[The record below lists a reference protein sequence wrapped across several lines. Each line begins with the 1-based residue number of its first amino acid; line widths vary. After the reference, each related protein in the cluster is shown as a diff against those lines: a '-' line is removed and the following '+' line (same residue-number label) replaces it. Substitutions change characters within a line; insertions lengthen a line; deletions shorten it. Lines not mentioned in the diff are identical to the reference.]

1 MDIKFNKVSHVYK
14 GARKKDDVFAIEEV
28 DLSIDAKDEFIAV
41 IGQTGSG
48 KTTLI
53 QHINGL
59 LLPSEGSLD
68 VLGSVITSKKRKNPP
83 LKTIRKKIGFLFQFP
98 EYQLF
103 EETVAKDILFAT
115 KIFDICPETANKRLK
130 EVAKLL
136 GITDILNKSPFNL
149 SGGQMRK
156 VALAG
161 VLIYDPDILVLD
173 EPTRGLDPATANETM
188 ELFHYINKEQHKTI
202 ILISH
207 DMNLVYEHSTRVV
220 VMKDGKKKYDGS
232 KEELFRSDI
241 YKSLSLT
248 KPEVLSTIDVLNK
261 DLGYNLDYNN
271 YSLKDL
277 VKSLGGSDL

>member
-14 GARKKDDVFAIEEV
+14 GARKKEDVYAIEEI
-28 DLSIDAKDEFIAV
+28 DLDINAKDEFLAV
-41 IGQTGSG
+41 VGQTGSG

-59 LLPSEGSLD
+59 LLPTDGYID
-68 VLGSVITSKKRKNPP
+68 VLGSRIISKKRKNPP
-83 LKTIRKKIGFLFQFP
+83 LKTIRKKIGFVFQFP

-115 KIFDICPETANKRLK
+115 KIFNIDKATAEKRLI

-136 GITDILNKSPFNL
+136 GITELLNKSPFNL

-161 VLIYDPDILVLD
+161 ILIYDPEILVLD
-173 EPTRGLDPATANETM
+173 EPTRGLDPVTAKETM
-188 ELFHYINKEQHKTI
+188 DLFHYINKEQHKTI

-207 DMNLVYEHSTRVV
+207 DMNLVYEHASRIV
-220 VMKDGKKKYDGS
+220 VMKDGKKQYDGK
-232 KEELFRSDI
+232 KEELFKSDI
-241 YKSLSLT
+241 YKDLSLT
-248 KPEVLSTIDVLNK
+248 KPEVLTTVDALNESLGY
-261 DLGYNLDYNN
+261 DLGYDN
-271 YSLKDL
+271 YSLDDL
-277 VKSLGGSDL
+277 VKSLGGRTL